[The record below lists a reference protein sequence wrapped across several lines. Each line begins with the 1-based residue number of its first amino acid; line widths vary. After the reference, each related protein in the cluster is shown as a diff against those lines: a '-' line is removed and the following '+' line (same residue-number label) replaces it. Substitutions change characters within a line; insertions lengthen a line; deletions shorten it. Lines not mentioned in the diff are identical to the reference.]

1 MKKLTRKQWL
11 ALPAN
16 DAELPNDYAR
26 RLRNAVRALV
36 ALDCHWLSWVENNIP
51 RECTKA
57 YTTRMVECRARA
69 LLLRRH
75 NFFGNQQIGFLIF
88 RDWPFNDDGNLTP
101 G

>member
-1 MKKLTRKQWL
+1 MKKLTRKQWQ

-16 DAELPNDYAR
+16 DPELPNDQAR
-26 RLRNAVRALV
+26 RLRNAMRALV
-36 ALDCHWLSWVENNIP
+36 QLDPHWLSWVENNIP

-57 YTTRMVECRARA
+57 YRTRMVECRARA
-69 LLLRRH
+69 IVLARH
-75 NFFGNQQIGFLIF
+75 GWFGCLIVGHMLF